1 MFGVTRARRRGQS
14 VLRIRTKFVRIE
26 MSIVS
31 ARYDGARHT
40 VVAPSHAPQQQIYL
54 VVCFLTHCRRKTAKD
69 RT

>member
-1 MFGVTRARRRGQS
+1 MFGVTRTRRSGQS

-26 MSIVS
+26 MSIVNV
-31 ARYDGARHT
+31 RLDTARHI

-54 VVCFLTHCRRKTAKD
+54 VVCFPTHCRRKTAKD